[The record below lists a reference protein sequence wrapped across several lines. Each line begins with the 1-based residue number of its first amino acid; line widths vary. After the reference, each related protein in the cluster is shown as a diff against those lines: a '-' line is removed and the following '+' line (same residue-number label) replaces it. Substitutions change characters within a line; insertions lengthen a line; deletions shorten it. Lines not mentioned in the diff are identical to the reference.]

1 MDIIQKNKST
11 KQKQNSLINN
21 KLVVGFDLKTN
32 KNKTRKKTNFMNLNI
47 GEFNHLN
54 LSNIR
59 VTITV
64 FQNNKIIERI
74 K

>member
-32 KNKTRKKTNFMNLNI
+32 KNKTRKKINFMNLNI